1 MYSNHITMPAHILTR
16 QFYEG
21 AVRWALRTLSMM
33 KSEIGLLGSDFK
45 ILANINTVFLFTSG
59 PCSSNTG

>member
-1 MYSNHITMPAHILTR
+1 MCNHITMSAHILTR
-16 QFYEG
+16 QIYEG
-21 AVRWALRTLSMM
+21 AVRWALSMM

-45 ILANINTVFLFTSG
+45 MLANINTVFLFTSG